1 MTAKRPS
8 VVAGRKRPMLTCVI
22 SDETPD
28 ACIATIRNAI
38 YEGADAF
45 MLDMCKLGLQYHN
58 FEDLHRIFD
67 YCEDRPVIVMHYRS
81 PLREHLTDQDLVDS
95 LLTAIRAGASMC
107 DIMGDMFNRSPLEL
121 SKDPESFEKQCRVVE
136 QVHALGGEVLMS
148 SHTWVP
154 MTVAEITE
162 HAKALQSRGA
172 DMVKIAQIANTEEE
186 AMEAF
191 LSTARLKHELDV
203 PYLHVCMGQYGKAHR
218 QISPIFGSSMAL
230 CIQQYTERSH
240 KDQALLR
247 ATKLVLDNL
256 DWPVARDTSI
266 GTFQNIADFR

>member
-1 MTAKRPS
+1 MTVNRPS
-8 VVAGRKRPMLTCVI
+8 VVAGRKKPMLTCVI

-28 ACIATIRNAI
+28 ACIATVRNAI
-38 YEGADAF
+38 YDGADAF
-45 MLDMCKLGLQYHN
+45 MLDMCKLALEYHN
-58 FEDLHRIFD
+58 EADLSRIFD
-67 YCEDRPVIVMHYRS
+67 YCGDRPVIVMHYRS
-81 PLREHLTDQDLVDS
+81 PLRQHLTDQDLVDS
-95 LLTAIRAGASMC
+95 LLMAIRAGASMC

-121 SKDPESFEKQCRVVE
+121 STDPESFEKQCRVVE

-154 MTVAEITE
+154 MTVEHITA
-162 HAKALQSRGA
+162 HAKALQARGA
-172 DMVKIAQIANTEEE
+172 DMIKIAQIATNEEE

-191 LSTARLKHELDV
+191 RSTARLKHELDV

-240 KDQALLR
+240 KDQALLW
-247 ATKLVLDNL
+247 ATKQVLDNL
-256 DWPVARDTSI
+256 DWILARDTAI
-266 GTFQNIADFR
+266 GTYPTVADYR